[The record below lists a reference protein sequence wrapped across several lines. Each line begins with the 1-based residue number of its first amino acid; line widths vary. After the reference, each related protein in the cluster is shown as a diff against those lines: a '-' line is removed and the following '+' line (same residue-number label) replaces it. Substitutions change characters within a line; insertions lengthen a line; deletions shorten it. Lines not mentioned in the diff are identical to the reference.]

1 MLVIARKFNDIFYS
15 MSTKEWKKANKHYLL
30 IISSFLTEESFPM
43 VDCFDEVFVVKS
55 PDKWYSPLYEMFY
68 AYKFLKHKQID
79 YVTTCN
85 LALVSH
91 LFILNHLSDSKKIL
105 IEDGLMNYF
114 LFKPSQRMS
123 KRLVKFLF
131 GIKENKVLS
140 SIYKTYLLKPDE
152 AVYFYGEKEKIVLDK
167 KDFIGKLDID
177 YCFKNKKVFVG
188 QPFYNTGIISIE
200 DYNNLVNNII
210 KKFNIDYYLPHRVAS
225 KDENIS
231 CPILDLTNSKV
242 TLEVYASYFEFEL
255 YGFSSSV
262 LYSTK
267 CINPNIKTYVIDN
280 SFVDKKAQEFI
291 NHYVDSV
298 IKV

>member
-1 MLVIARKFNDIFYS
+1 M
-15 MSTKEWKKANKHYLL
+15 
-30 IISSFLTEESFPM
+30 
-43 VDCFDEVFVVKS
+43 
-55 PDKWYSPLYEMFY
+55 
-68 AYKFLKHKQID
+68 
-79 YVTTCN
+79 
-85 LALVSH
+85 
-91 LFILNHLSDSKKIL
+91 
-105 IEDGLMNYF
+105 
-114 LFKPSQRMS
+114 
-123 KRLVKFLF
+123 
-131 GIKENKVLS
+131 
-140 SIYKTYLLKPDE
+140 
-152 AVYFYGEKEKIVLDK
+152 
-167 KDFIGKLDID
+167 
-177 YCFKNKKVFVG
+177 
-188 QPFYNTGIISIE
+188 
-200 DYNNLVNNII
+200 VNNII